1 VTRGVATVSAA
12 SGALLWGTLGPV
24 VSAWSTL
31 GGAETAFARSLAA
44 ALTLGV
50 VARGAVAAREQV
62 REHFRSLLVGG
73 AGLAGFQFAYF
84 AAVAE
89 SGVAVST
96 VIGIGLAPAMTG
108 AWSWI
113 TSSRPSTAWMV
124 GTGLASA
131 GLVLLVLGSA
141 LGATVSPAGIGWSV
155 LAAAF
160 FSAQA
165 LAIESVGARWSN
177 PAVLTWMFL
186 IAAIVMVPIGGP
198 VLWRSGA
205 LGAEDV
211 LVIAYVGVVTAGLA
225 YWLFAAGVGV
235 LGAAVAVTI
244 SLLEP
249 VGAVML
255 AVLFLREGQSLV
267 QWLGIV
273 LLIACVPVTAYT
285 PKKVA
290 SIPAMPE
297 PAHR

>member
-1 VTRGVATVSAA
+1 MTRGAATVSAA

-50 VARGAVAAREQV
+50 VARGAVAARAQV
-62 REHFRSLLVGG
+62 REYFRSLLVGG

-96 VIGIGLAPAMTG
+96 VIGIGLAPAITG

-113 TSSRPSTAWMV
+113 TSSRPSATWMV
-124 GTGLASA
+124 GTGLASV

-155 LAAAF
+155 LAAVF

-177 PAVLTWMFL
+177 PAVLTSMFL

-225 YWLFAAGVGV
+225 YWLFAAGVAV

-249 VGAVML
+249 VGAIML

-273 LLIACVPVTAYT
+273 LLIACIPVTAYT

>member
-1 VTRGVATVSAA
+1 MTRGVATVSAA

>member
-1 VTRGVATVSAA
+1 MNRGAATASAA

-31 GGAETAFARSLAA
+31 GSAETAFARSLAA

-50 VARGAVAAREQV
+50 VARGAVAARAHV
-62 REHFRSLLVGG
+62 RENYRALLMGG

-96 VIGIGLAPAMTG
+96 VIGIGLAPAMTE

-113 TSSRPSTAWMV
+113 TRARPAAIWMV
-124 GTGLASA
+124 GTGLASI
-131 GLVLLVLGSA
+131 GLVLLILGSA
-141 LGATVSPAGIGWSV
+141 PSVTVSPAGIAWSV

-165 LAIESVGARWSN
+165 LAIESVGPRWSKS
-177 PAVLTWMFL
+177 AVLAWMFL
-186 IAAIVMVPIGGP
+186 IAAILMAPIGGP

-205 LGAEDV
+205 IGAEDV

-225 YWLFAAGVGV
+225 YWLFAAGVAV
-235 LGAAVAVTI
+235 LGAAAAVTI

-249 VGAVML
+249 VGGVVL
-255 AVLFLREGQSLV
+255 AVLFLGEGQSPM

-273 LLIACVPVTAYT
+273 LLIVCVPVMAYT

-290 SIPAMPE
+290 NIPAPPE

>member
-1 VTRGVATVSAA
+1 
-12 SGALLWGTLGPV
+12 